1 LSRRCAAIW
10 DSKNQR
16 RKENTEKAHGLAV
29 DVGLTGPSSG
39 VTIYIYA
46 GSASEK

>member
-10 DSKNQR
+10 DSKKR
-16 RKENTEKAHGLAV
+16 RKENTEKAHGLAA

-39 VTIYIYA
+39 VTICIYA